1 MSQTYV
7 VKSGDSLSKIASQF
21 NVKGGYM
28 ELAKYNGISNPN
40 FISVGQTIKI
50 PGTTSASSSS
60 TSSGG
65 GSIGVG
71 SKVKITGSKYA
82 TGQSI
87 PSWVKNNTYTV
98 SQISGSKALIKEI
111 VSWVYTK
118 DLQLIGGGTT
128 TKPQQQPSQPQ
139 QPASSTNT
147 GSVGVGSKVKIT
159 GSKYATG
166 QSIPSW
172 VKNNTYTVSQI
183 SGSKALI
190 KEIVSWVYVK
200 DLQLVSGGTQ
210 SQPQQQPS
218 QPQQPA
224 HTDGGGI
231 EPKPNTGASSLA
243 SSSVNFGTINSNARQ
258 NKVSKITIHHMA
270 GNMGAR
276 ACANM
281 HKNGSASANYYIGS
295 DGAICSGVAENRRAW
310 TSSSGANDHQAITME
325 VANNAGAPNWTISDA
340 AYNSMIALCRDI
352 CSRYGISPHF
362 DGSTGASLTAH
373 YMFAS
378 TACPGPYIKG
388 KLKNGEIENDI
399 KGSGSGKKQQP
410 QQQQQN
416 NTGSASVQTYTVKS
430 GDTLSGIASKFG
442 VVGGYM
448 ALAQYNGISN
458 PNAISVGQVI
468 KIPSGSVQGKA
479 DAGSTVKEDKSSGGY
494 PNVATGNIRPIYD
507 YIVNNIY
514 SDHPAKKSIAAGFL
528 GNIYTES
535 HYQPGAEQNP
545 GKADRGGKGICQWDD
560 RKYNLYSFCG
570 ASYSEKDKWAVL
582 GKQLD
587 FLKHELNGTE
597 GSAHKKIK
605 NSVSSDSV
613 ASARAAALVI
623 AQKFER
629 CAWPENPERQNK
641 AEENYKNL

>member
-1 MSQTYV
+1 MSETYV

-40 FISVGQTIKI
+40 FISVGQKIKI
-50 PGTTSASSSS
+50 PGTTTVSSNPTNTGS
-60 TSSGG
+60 TGG

-71 SKVKITGSKYA
+71 SKVKITGSNYA

-87 PSWVKNNTYTV
+87 PGWVKNNTYTV

-118 DLQLIGGGTT
+118 DLQLVGGGTSSE
-128 TKPQQQPSQPQ
+128 PQ
-139 QPASSTNT
+139 
-147 GSVGVGSKVKIT
+147 
-159 GSKYATG
+159 
-166 QSIPSW
+166 
-172 VKNNTYTVSQI
+172 
-183 SGSKALI
+183 
-190 KEIVSWVYVK
+190 
-200 DLQLVSGGTQ
+200 
-210 SQPQQQPS
+210 QPQQQT
-218 QPQQPA
+218 QQPTQTEQPK
-224 HTDGGGI
+224 TDEGGI
-231 EPKPNTGASSLA
+231 ESKPNTGASSLA
-243 SSSVNFGTINSNARQ
+243 SSSVNFGTINSNQRQ

-270 GNMGAR
+270 GNMGAQS
-276 ACANM
+276 CANM
-281 HKNGSASANYYIGS
+281 HKNGSASANYYVGS

-388 KLKNGEIENDI
+388 KLMNGEIENDI
-399 KGSGSGKKQQP
+399 KGSGGGQK
-410 QQQQQN
+410 QQQQQQQQQK
-416 NTGSASVQTYTVKS
+416 TGSTAVQTYTVRS
-430 GDTLSGIASKFG
+430 GDTLSGIAGKFG

-468 KIPSGSVQGKA
+468 KIPSGSVQVQTG
-479 DAGSTVKEDKSSGGY
+479 GGTSVQEDQSSGGY

-514 SDHPAKKSIAAGFL
+514 ADHPAKKSIAAGFL

-545 GKADRGGKGICQWDD
+545 GNADRGGKGICQWDD
-560 RKYNLYSFCG
+560 RKYNLYNYCG
-570 ASYSEKDKWAVL
+570 ASYADKAKWAVL

-587 FLKHELNGTE
+587 FLKHELNGSE
-597 GSAHKKIK
+597 GGAHKKIK
-605 NSVSSDSV
+605 NCVSSDSV
-613 ASARAAALVI
+613 ASARTAALII

-629 CAWPENPERQNK
+629 CAWPENPERQDK
-641 AEENYKNL
+641 AEENFKNL